1 MKSCLRLSHHTALRK
16 NAGLGSLGA
25 CVLGAS
31 LFAAPLAVST
41 ASAAEEPA
49 AVRFAVPPW
58 PGVTVKSQLAA
69 TLFEAI
75 GYTPTQQEIGATIAY
90 QALGENE
97 LDAYLAAWLPA
108 QQGMYDTAT
117 QGKNQLVDLGTNVD
131 GARLGFVVPD
141 YVYDAGI
148 TSGKDLCSKDLQE
161 KAGGTIYSIEIGSGT
176 SDLLADMQDNGTYCL
191 DEWDLSETSAS
202 GMFSQA
208 KAAMNRDEWIVF
220 YAWTPHWASIE
231 YDIHFLDDPED
242 AWGPDGGR
250 SDVRTLTTP
259 EFVDN
264 NPNATRLL
272 KQLVFSADQQ
282 SAMISGFSYED
293 RSAKDVALTWLR
305 ENPAQVKE
313 FLDGVTTRS
322 GEPAWPAAQKALN
335 LPDA

>member
-1 MKSCLRLSHHTALRK
+1 MTSGLRTSRRFTLHAGITAC
-16 NAGLGSLGA
+16 ALGSAL
-25 CVLGAS
+25 L
-31 LFAAPLAVST
+31 AAPLA
-41 ASAAEEPA
+41 ASAADEPA

-69 TLFEAI
+69 TLFDAL
-75 GYTPTQQEIGATIAY
+75 GYAPTQQEIGATIAY

-97 LDAYLAAWLPA
+97 LDAYLASWLPA

-117 QGKNQLVDLGTNVD
+117 SGKQQLVDLGTNVD

-141 YVYDAGI
+141 YVYQAGY
-148 TSGKDLCSKDLQE
+148 TSGEDLCSKDLQD
-161 KAGGTIYSIEIGSGT
+161 KAGGTIYSIEVGSGT
-176 SDLLADMQDNGTYCL
+176 SDLLADMQDSATYCL
-191 DEWDLSETSAS
+191 DEWNLSETSAS

-231 YDIHFLDDPED
+231 YDIQFLDDPED

-250 SDVRTLTTP
+250 SDVRTLITP
-259 EFVDN
+259 TFAEQ
-264 NPNATRLL
+264 NPNAARLL
-272 KQLVFSADQQ
+272 EQLTFSADQQ
-282 SAMISGFSYED
+282 SAMISGFSYEERPAD
-293 RSAKDVALTWLR
+293 EVALAWLR
-305 ENPAQVKE
+305 DNPAQVKA

-322 GEPAWPAAQKALN
+322 GKPAWPAVKDTLN

>member
-1 MKSCLRLSHHTALRK
+1 MKSCLRPSHHTALHK
-16 NAGLGSLGA
+16 NAGITGLSACALGVSL
-25 CVLGAS
+25 L
-31 LFAAPLAVST
+31 AAPLAF
-41 ASAAEEPA
+41 SAENGAEEPA

-69 TLFEAI
+69 TLFEAL
-75 GYTPTQQEIGATIAY
+75 GYAPKQQEIGATIAY
-90 QALGENE
+90 QAMSEDE
-97 LDAYLAAWLPA
+97 LDVYLAAWLPA

-117 QGKNQLVDLGTNVD
+117 QGKNKLIDLGNNVD

-141 YVYDAGI
+141 YMHEKGI
-148 TSGKDLCSKDLQE
+148 TSGKDLCSKDLQD

-208 KAAMNRDEWIVF
+208 KSMMKRDEWIVF

-231 YDIHFLDDPED
+231 YDIQFLDDPED

-250 SDVRTLTTP
+250 SDVRTLITP
-259 EFVDN
+259 TFADE

-282 SAMISGFSYED
+282 SAMISGFSYEE
-293 RSAKDVALTWLR
+293 RPPEEVALDWLR
-305 ENPAQVKE
+305 NNPAQVKE

-322 GEPAWPAAQKALN
+322 GDPAWPAAQKALN